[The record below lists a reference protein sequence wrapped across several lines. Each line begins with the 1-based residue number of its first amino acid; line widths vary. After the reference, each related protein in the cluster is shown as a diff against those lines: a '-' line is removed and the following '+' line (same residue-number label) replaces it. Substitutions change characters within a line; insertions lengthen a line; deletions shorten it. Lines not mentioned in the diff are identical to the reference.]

1 MCLCFSKAGCMCL
14 CYSSQMTYRLDIR
27 ITDDAKRFPSDVV
40 VHYRVPYFNSLDVIY
55 NNSAIDSGYL
65 DLTAEY
71 SESASVGQY
80 GLDFSVSEKQIQVML
95 KLSKVSVRYGTAFIL
110 SARLCTVRPHRSSGN
125 RGVFA
130 IF

>member
-1 MCLCFSKAGCMCL
+1 MCLCYTMADCMCL
-14 CYSSQMTYRLDIR
+14 CYSSQMTYRLDIH

-55 NNSAIDSGYL
+55 NNSAIDSGYS

-80 GLDFSVSEKQIQVML
+80 GLDFSVSEKHIQVML
-95 KLSKVSVRYGTAFIL
+95 KLSKVSVMYCTAFTTRVNSLLLWQVLI
-110 SARLCTVRPHRSSGN
+110 
-125 RGVFA
+125 
-130 IF
+130 

>member
-1 MCLCFSKAGCMCL
+1 
-14 CYSSQMTYRLDIR
+14 MTYRLDIR

-55 NNSAIDSGYL
+55 NNSAIDSGYS

-80 GLDFSVSEKQIQVML
+80 GLDFSVSEKHIQVML
-95 KLSKVSVRYGTAFIL
+95 KLSYVSVRYGTAFTSKVNSL
-110 SARLCTVRPHRSSGN
+110 LLW
-125 RGVFA
+125 
-130 IF
+130 